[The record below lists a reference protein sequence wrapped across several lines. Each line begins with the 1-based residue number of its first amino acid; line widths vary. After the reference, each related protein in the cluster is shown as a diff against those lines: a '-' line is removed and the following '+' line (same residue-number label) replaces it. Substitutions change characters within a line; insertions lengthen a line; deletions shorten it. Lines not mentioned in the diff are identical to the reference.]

1 MEEKN
6 NKLRNKIETLYNQE
20 IKEQLYLNNTALIS
34 TIDQRFSAFQT
45 VMFQTVKDLVHS
57 LVISTD
63 QNNSNQPPLNT
74 PFTNDHSISSPTH
87 TQSSTIQPSPIIPLQ
102 SHLQYNQ
109 NTLNSPQLNSPSL
122 LTPR

>member
-45 VMFQTVKDLVHS
+45 VMFQTIKDLVQY
-57 LVISTD
+57 LVLSTN
-63 QNNSNQPPLNT
+63 QNKSNQPPLNT
-74 PFTNDHSISSPTH
+74 LFTNDQSISSPTK
-87 TQSSTIQPSPIIPLQ
+87 TQPSTIQPSPIIPPQ
-102 SHLQYNQ
+102 SHIQYN
-109 NTLNSPQLNSPSL
+109 
-122 LTPR
+122 